1 MFFFSKN
8 PLIYF
13 NKVFWRILCW
23 RHLNLLTFRIV
34 KLLNFKI
41 LLMSKLISVFV
52 LCFFIWSCNSEETP
66 QINKGT
72 ITIAIDEAVKPIID
86 AQIATYKIHYPE
98 ATIKSI
104 VMPENKAIYELFRDS
119 ITILAGTRGLN
130 KEEVA
135 IMTARGISYQP
146 ARMAIDA
153 VALVVN
159 SNSDVSKI
167 SIPELKK
174 LFNTKGSKLIFD
186 GGNSAN
192 LNLISEKIGLD
203 SIPSNTVFTAN
214 GNLEVLDIV
223 RKTPGSIGFI
233 GFNWISD
240 DDDPRSAKRLQGL
253 KLVSIEKPNTGVYF
267 DLSRKNLK
275 DRNYAFE
282 RFIYIHTFS
291 KVWGIEN
298 GFIRHCCS
306 KIGQLVTEKMGLVP
320 FYLIPKEF
328 LLNNKA
334 KNVNPVR

>member
-1 MFFFSKN
+1 
-8 PLIYF
+8 
-13 NKVFWRILCW
+13 
-23 RHLNLLTFRIV
+23 
-34 KLLNFKI
+34 
-41 LLMSKLISVFV
+41 MSKLFSILGLSI
-52 LCFFIWSCNSEETP
+52 FILSCNTAETP

-72 ITIAIDEAVKPIID
+72 ITIAIDEAVKPIVD
-86 AQIATYKIHYPE
+86 AQISAYKIHYPE
-98 ATIKSI
+98 ATIKSVI
-104 VMPENKAIYELFRDS
+104 MPENKSIYQMFKDS
-119 ITILAGTRGLN
+119 ITILAGTRELN
-130 KEEVA
+130 KEEIE
-135 IMTARGISYQP
+135 IMTSRGIKYQP

-159 SNSDVSKI
+159 ANSNVSKI
-167 SIPELKK
+167 TLPELKK

-186 GGNSAN
+186 RGNSAN
-192 LNLISEKIGLD
+192 INLISQKIGLD
-203 SIPSNTVFTAN
+203 SIPRNTVFTAN

-223 RKTPGSIGFI
+223 RKTPGAIGFL

-240 DDDPRSAKRLQGL
+240 ADDPKSAERLRGL
-253 KLVSIEKPNTGVYF
+253 KLVAIEKPNTGAYF
-267 DLSRKNLK
+267 DLNRKNIK

-282 RFIYIHTFS
+282 RFIYLHTFS

-334 KNVNPVR
+334 KSVNPVK

>member
-1 MFFFSKN
+1 
-8 PLIYF
+8 
-13 NKVFWRILCW
+13 
-23 RHLNLLTFRIV
+23 
-34 KLLNFKI
+34 
-41 LLMSKLISVFV
+41 MSKLLTVF
-52 LCFFIWSCNSEETP
+52 LLSFFIWSCKSEETP

-72 ITIAIDEAVKPIID
+72 ITIAIDESVKPIMD
-86 AQIATYKIHYPE
+86 AQISAYKIHYPE
-98 ATIKSI
+98 ATIKSVI
-104 VMPENKAIYELFRDS
+104 MPENKAIYELFRDS

-130 KEEVA
+130 KEELE
-135 IMTARGISYQP
+135 IMKARGITYQP

-159 SNSDVSKI
+159 SSSEVSKI
-167 SIPELKK
+167 TLPELKK
-174 LFNTKGSKLIFD
+174 IFNTKGSKLIFD
-186 GGNSAN
+186 SGNSAN

-203 SIPSNTVFTAN
+203 SIPRNTVFTAN
-214 GNLEVLDIV
+214 GNLEVLEIV
-223 RKTPGSIGFI
+223 RKTPGAIGFI

-240 DDDPRSAKRLQGL
+240 ADDPKSAQRLKGL
-253 KLVSIEKPNTGVYF
+253 KLVSIEKPNSGVYF
-267 DLSRKNLK
+267 ELNRKNIK

-306 KIGQLVTEKMGLVP
+306 KIGQLVTDKMGLVP

-334 KNVNPVR
+334 KNVNPVK